1 MGLTETSKINFREH
15 FFMFS
20 REILDKGFVPW
31 RIGAGRH
38 GGGEEGRREG
48 GNEGRRS
55 ELI

>member
-38 GGGEEGRREG
+38 GGRKGGGKEETREG
-48 GNEGRRS
+48 GLN
-55 ELI
+55 